1 MVNLNCTAD
10 DCPYK
15 TEDLPSNVAL
25 RMLEMHQQNKHTKAT
40 AVGSTTSDEIRK
52 VENKLFTAKI
62 RKMENK
68 LVDIIERKLE

>member
-40 AVGSTTSDEIRK
+40 AAGSTTSDEM
-52 VENKLFTAKI
+52 

-68 LVDIIERKLE
+68 LADIERRLEEKVVDQL